1 MSAKAF
7 LRDLTPPLAWRALGR
22 LRTRPDA
29 APDAPQFE
37 HVPDA
42 WERPLGSEWDTAAIA
57 ETYRAKW
64 PRFVDLVDGTGPLG
78 IAHESDLTSRED
90 LATHNTVLSF
100 AYAAARAARGGRLS
114 VLDWGGGCGHYALLA
129 RAALPAVEV
138 AYTARDVPAL
148 VDLGADVLPGDRFV
162 SDDDAALDR
171 TYDLIVVSGALHYA
185 RDWRALVARLAAHTG
200 RSLLLTRLP
209 VADGVASFPYVQRVP
224 AGYGYGD
231 ETTFV
236 GWCFGR
242 DEVLGEAA
250 RAGLTLVR
258 ELVVGEQW
266 SIEGAPAPAT
276 VRGFLFDRET
286 GMGTTDAE
294 GRI

>member
-7 LRDLTPPLAWRALGR
+7 LCDLTPPLVWRALGR
-22 LRTRPDA
+22 MRTRPA
-29 APDAPQFE
+29 AALDTPQFE
-37 HVPDA
+37 HLPGA
-42 WERPLGSEWDTAAIA
+42 WDQPSGSDWNAAAIA

-78 IAHESDLTSRED
+78 VAHESALTTRED

-100 AYAAARAARGGRLS
+100 AYAAARAARGGHLS

-138 AYTARDVPAL
+138 AYTSRDVPAL
-148 VDLGADVLPGDRFV
+148 VALGASVLPDDRFV
-162 SDDDAALDR
+162 SADDDALDR
-171 TYDLIVVSGALHYA
+171 TYDLIVASGAFHYSH
-185 RDWRALVARLAAHTG
+185 DWRALLVRLAAHTG

-224 AGYGYGD
+224 SGYGYGD

-258 ELVVGEQW
+258 ELVVGEEW

-276 VRGFLFDRET
+276 VRGFLFDRDLE
-286 GMGTTDAE
+286 GDASA
-294 GRI
+294 RA